1 MPHPTELSE
10 TVVFVEPTA
19 RRVRATFNGETVVD
33 SQQAMLLFER
43 GHVPHYYFPREDVRF
58 DLLQPTDHSTHCPHK
73 GDASYWTLRV
83 ADRVA
88 QNAAWAYPDPIQGQQ
103 SLSNLVSFYWHE
115 MDHWYE
121 EDEEVYVHPR
131 DPYRRVDTLLSSRH
145 IEVILNG
152 QIVADSRRPALLFE
166 TGLPTRYY
174 LPVQDVRL
182 DLLHKSP
189 SVTQCPYKGIATTW
203 TAEVHGQTFQDIA
216 WSYPFPIPEL
226 PKIENLICFYNE
238 RVDQLLVDGELEQ
251 RPESKFSR

>member
-1 MPHPTELSE
+1 
-10 TVVFVEPTA
+10 
-19 RRVRATFNGETVVD
+19 
-33 SQQAMLLFER
+33 MLLFER
-43 GHVPHYYFPREDVRF
+43 GHVPRYYFPREDVRF

-83 ADRVA
+83 GDRVA
-88 QNAAWAYPDPIQGQQ
+88 QNAAWAYPDPIKGQQ

-131 DPYRRVDTLLSSRH
+131 DPYKRVDTLLSSRH

-174 LPVQDVRL
+174 LPAQDVRR

-189 SVTQCPYKGIATTW
+189 TVTQCPYKGIATTW
-203 TAEVHGQTFQDIA
+203 TAEVDGQTFPDIA

-238 RVDQLLVDGELEQ
+238 RVDQLLVDSQLKQ
-251 RPESKFSR
+251 RPETKFSR